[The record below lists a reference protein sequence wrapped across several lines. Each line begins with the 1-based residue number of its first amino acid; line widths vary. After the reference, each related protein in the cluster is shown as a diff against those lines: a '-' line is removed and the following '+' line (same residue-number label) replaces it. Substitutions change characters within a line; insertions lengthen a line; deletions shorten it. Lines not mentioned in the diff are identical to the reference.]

1 MFAEKDVSAPSIV
14 HLPETLPSNTAAR
27 LVPVKLNLT
36 YGSCQFA
43 SALVVS
49 SSFLTNCHLPK

>member
-1 MFAEKDVSAPSIV
+1 MFAKKDVSAPSIV

-49 SSFLTNCHLPK
+49 SSFF